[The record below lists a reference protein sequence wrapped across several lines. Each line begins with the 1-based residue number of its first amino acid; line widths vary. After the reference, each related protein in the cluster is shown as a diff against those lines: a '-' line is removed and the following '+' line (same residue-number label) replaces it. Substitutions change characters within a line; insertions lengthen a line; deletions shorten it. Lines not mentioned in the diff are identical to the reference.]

1 VLHGAGSA
9 AAGLVLTGLK
19 MRVNSPCPP
28 DAGVGAGV
36 GAGADA
42 NVDTGVDT
50 GVGAGVL
57 GADMTGGALTGG
69 AAGAFSV
76 ANICVKPPGCPEP
89 DAVAAAAGGAA
100 GAATGFH
107 SLCASA
113 GAAGAVTGIL
123 SIDTGLK
130 TLASSSEGR
139 DAGGVPAASGV
150 RSACSMRVKS
160 PCAAAVGGGAG
171 AGGAIGAGAD
181 AITSAAGVEK
191 EGLAGAANGG
201 AGGAKG
207 GAGAGVN
214 AGCAG
219 GAAGADVTE
228 VSSGF
233 FVNCAN
239 RSSSSLDGGVGAIP
253 NMPVALD
260 GDPPEGSSDWGD

>member
-1 VLHGAGSA
+1 MLHGAGCA
-9 AAGLVLTGLK
+9 AAGLLLSELK
-19 MRVNSPCPP
+19 IRVNSLGPAA
-28 DAGVGAGV
+28 AGADTGALGV
-36 GAGADA
+36 DIIGGALGAGAA
-42 NVDTGVDT
+42 G
-50 GVGAGVL
+50 GGA
-57 GADMTGGALTGG
+57 ADTGGA
-69 AAGAFSV
+69 FRV
-76 ANICVKPPGCPEP
+76 ANICVKLPGCPEP
-89 DAVAAAAGGAA
+89 DAAGGAA

-113 GAAGAVTGIL
+113 DGAGAAEGIL
-123 SIDTGLK
+123 SIDTGVK
-130 TLASSSEGR
+130 TFASSSEGR

-171 AGGAIGAGAD
+171 VGGGAD

-191 EGLAGAANGG
+191 AGLAGVANGG

-207 GAGAGVN
+207 GAATGVN

-219 GAAGADVTE
+219 GAAGALVTE

-233 FVNCAN
+233 LVNCAN
-239 RSSSSLDGGVGAIP
+239 RSSSSFDGGVGAIP

-260 GDPPEGSSDWGD
+260 GDPPEGSSDWGDWSLPKRSLNASI

>member
-1 VLHGAGSA
+1 MGGGAGVLQGAGSA

-36 GAGADA
+36 
-42 NVDTGVDT
+42 
-50 GVGAGVL
+50 L
-57 GADMTGGALTGG
+57 GADMTGGALGAG

-191 EGLAGAANGG
+191 EGEANGG
-201 AGGAKG
+201 AGAGVNAGPAGGAKG

-239 RSSSSLDGGVGAIP
+239 RSSSSFDGGVGAIP